1 MPRSSPSTMEGFL
14 LDTSALS
21 TYLNVDH
28 QNHAGAAAAFA
39 AISADAP
46 VFVSIV
52 SLGEFEFGV
61 RLAEAASSK
70 RMVEYR
76 ERLTVVGQYA
86 PLDMTRHT
94 AAVYAELRSK
104 LAAKVQRKANSQKP
118 SRWLEDWIDANTDK
132 QLQIDENDLWIA
144 AQAKERDL
152 TLVTNDKDMEVFAEI
167 DPEIRLLKTYE

>member
-1 MPRSSPSTMEGFL
+1 MEGFL

-28 QNHAGAAAAFA
+28 QNHAGAVAAFA
-39 AISADAP
+39 SLSSDAP

-70 RMVEYR
+70 RMIEYR
-76 ERLTVVGQYA
+76 ERLKIVAAYA
-86 PLDMTRHT
+86 PLDITRHS
-94 AAVYAELRSK
+94 AAVYAELRSS
-104 LAAKVQRKANSQKP
+104 LALRVQRKANSQKL
-118 SRWLEDWIDANTDK
+118 SRWLEDWIDANSDK
-132 QLQIDENDLWIA
+132 RLQIDENDLWIA

-152 TLVTNDKDMEVFAEI
+152 TLITNDRDMEVFREI

>member
-1 MPRSSPSTMEGFL
+1 MEGFL

-28 QNHAGAAAAFA
+28 QNHEGAKAVFAAFN
-39 AISADAP
+39 ADAP
-46 VFVSIV
+46 VFVSII

-61 RLAEAASSK
+61 RLAEAASST
-70 RMVEYR
+70 RMIEYR
-76 ERLTVVGQYA
+76 ERLKIIADYA

-94 AAVYAELRSK
+94 AAVYAELRSS
-104 LAAKVQRKANSQKP
+104 LAVRVQRKANSQKP
-118 SRWLEDWIDANTDK
+118 SRWLEDWIEANTEK
-132 QLQIDENDLWIA
+132 RLQIDENDLWIA

-167 DPEIRLLKTYE
+167 DREIRLLKTYG